1 MESNIWVAVITV
13 LHASLH
19 LRMISFWICGTS
31 CAGISTPISPLA
43 TIMPSAT
50 AMISSKLSIPS
61 AFSILAMTLMAEPSE
76 SSIDLISRIQS
87 AVRTK
92 EAAIKSKPCLM
103 PKRISSLSFSVSAGS
118 LIFTL
123 GTFTPFFSPNSPP
136 LITVQTISVP
146 STFSTSSSIRPS
158 SIRILFPAATSSFRP
173 E

>member
-1 MESNIWVAVITV
+1 M
-13 LHASLH
+13 
-19 LRMISFWICGTS
+19 
-31 CAGISTPISPLA
+31 SPLA
-43 TIMPSAT
+43 TMIPSAT
-50 AMISSKLSIPS
+50 AMISSRFSIPS
-61 AFSILAMTLMAEPSE
+61 AFSILAITLIAEPSA
-76 SSIDLISRIQS
+76 SSISLISRIQS

-92 EAAIKSKPCLM
+92 EAAIKSKPCLI

-146 STFSTSSSIRPS
+146 STFTTSSSIRPS
-158 SIRILFPAATSSFRP
+158 SMRILFPAATSSFRP